1 MTEEQHRKWDIIIK
15 AVITPI
21 IAVITVLVGIYQ
33 YTDAQKQSLER
44 EYELK
49 RLERQEKRFEEKA
62 ALYKETRQLLSF
74 LSTNDSKTSDIYET
88 KRNKFWELYW
98 GDLAS
103 VETHPIESLM
113 VQFGNK
119 LGDLKNETNEAK
131 INSIKNDLQQIS
143 LSFAHQTKKEL
154 NED

>member
-119 LGDLKNETNEAK
+119 LDQIKNEKDEAK
-131 INSIKNDLQQIS
+131 INSIKNELQQIS

>member
-119 LGDLKNETNEAK
+119 LDQIKNETDGAK
-131 INSIKNDLQQIS
+131 INSVKNDLQQIS

>member
-33 YTDAQKQSLER
+33 YTDAQKKSLER

-62 ALYKETRQLLSF
+62 TLYKETRQLLSF

-119 LGDLKNETNEAK
+119 LDQIKNEKDEAK

>member
-119 LGDLKNETNEAK
+119 LDQEMSKSTALENRRK
-131 INSIKNDLQQIS
+131 
-143 LSFAHQTKKEL
+143 
-154 NED
+154 

>member
-49 RLERQEKRFEEKA
+49 RLERQEKRFEEKS

-88 KRNKFWELYW
+88 KKNKFWELYW

-119 LGDLKNETNEAK
+119 LDQIKNEKDEAK
-131 INSIKNDLQQIS
+131 INSIKNELQQIS